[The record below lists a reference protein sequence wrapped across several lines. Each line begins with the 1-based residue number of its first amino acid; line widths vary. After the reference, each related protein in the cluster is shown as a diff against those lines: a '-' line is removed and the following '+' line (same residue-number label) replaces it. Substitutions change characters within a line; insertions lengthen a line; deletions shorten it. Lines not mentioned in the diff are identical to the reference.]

1 MKSTLKKTPK
11 GFEPTQD
18 VFIMTPEEIRREL
31 FKIRKELNMS
41 DIARSL
47 DPPVSPQSIGR
58 VIDRDFVSNRI
69 MEAVA
74 TAIGRDKKYVFP
86 DYFLKKTG

>member
-1 MKSTLKKTPK
+1 
-11 GFEPTQD
+11 
-18 VFIMTPEEIRREL
+18 MTPEEIRREL

-74 TAIGRDKKYVFP
+74 KAIGRDKKYVFL